1 MNVRTRW
8 FAGTAAA
15 ALLVVVGVACGGS
28 NGNGEATQTSTPSP
42 TEMAAPD
49 AAALRAL
56 LARTEGRTFQA
67 TYDAVLT
74 GNEVSGSGTVVL
86 AQDGGR
92 AATRLTLDE
101 RDGIPFSEVVL
112 IAEEEKTTACFGDG
126 DRGTCLKSTGD
137 VGEAFANPLDLDGML
152 ARITGDED
160 VKRLPDETV
169 EGFESQ
175 CYQAGSGQDEGIACF
190 ATDNGV
196 PTRLDATS
204 DGAKA
209 TLRVREI
216 GDSVD
221 RDVFDTPDDYV
232 TLGR

>member
-1 MNVRTRW
+1 MTRMNVRTRW

-92 AATRLTLDE
+92 AVQSGNWSCGTL
-101 RDGIPFSEVVL
+101 P
-112 IAEEEKTTACFGDG
+112 
-126 DRGTCLKSTGD
+126 
-137 VGEAFANPLDLDGML
+137 
-152 ARITGDED
+152 
-160 VKRLPDETV
+160 
-169 EGFESQ
+169 
-175 CYQAGSGQDEGIACF
+175 GSR
-190 ATDNGV
+190 TDNPGR
-196 PTRLDATS
+196 PDWTRFVCPECAHRSVRTEPSIAYTEFRILLRSLNRPRILSITSSKS
-204 DGAKA
+204 DG
-209 TLRVREI
+209 
-216 GDSVD
+216 GSW
-221 RDVFDTPDDYV
+221 PDFV
-232 TLGR
+232 WAS